1 MAYGKIMAYQRR
13 ALFGLPKFDNMHL
26 NVEKKLLFA
35 AVTVSVTTFLILVIY
50 ASFGLW
56 PDVGSYNEKALHSV
70 NDLMKLVQLRQD
82 FDNKQTLELLLVAIA
97 ISAATFGSSYFL
109 AKDLTEGVRTISE
122 GTRKL
127 ADGDVS
133 TRIEH
138 LRSDEFGQLG
148 NELNSLAAS
157 LNNQDQNHKQWM
169 ADTSHELRTPIAILR
184 AQVEAFQDGVQ
195 EVTPKTLQVLHA
207 EIMGLSKLV
216 DDLHWLARFDVGN
229 LKHSFIP
236 IDVAST
242 LQDVADIFDERFA
255 EKGLTIDKSAI
266 SNESCT
272 VYADNNRMRQVFIN
286 LLENSLRYTDQ
297 GGKLKLSMDKSPTA
311 VVLRF
316 DDSPPGIPEELL
328 PKIFDRFFRVEA
340 SRSRELGGSGL
351 GLAIC
356 KTIIEA
362 HSGSITASKSELGGI
377 RIEVILPTARGLR
390 SG

>member
-1 MAYGKIMAYQRR
+1 MAYQRR
-13 ALFGLPKFDNMHL
+13 MLFGSPTYDNMHL

-35 AVTVSVTTFLILVIY
+35 AIAVSLTTFLILVIY
-50 ASFGLW
+50 ACLGLW
-56 PDVGSYNEKALHSV
+56 PAVSGYSENALHSA
-70 NDLMKLVQLRQD
+70 NNLMKLAEIRQD
-82 FDNKQTLELLLVAIA
+82 FDNTQAFELLLVAIA
-97 ISAATFGSSYFL
+97 ISGATFCSSYFL
-109 AKDLTEGVRTISE
+109 ARDFAEGVRTISE
-122 GTRKL
+122 GTKKL
-127 ADGDVS
+127 VDGDVN
-133 TRIEH
+133 TRIEP
-138 LRSDEFGQLG
+138 LRSDEFGELG

-195 EVTPKTLQVLHA
+195 EVTPKTLQVLHS

-242 LQDVADIFDERFA
+242 LQDVADIFEERFA
-255 EKGLTIDKSAI
+255 DKGLTIDKTEI
-266 SNESCT
+266 MKEPCT

-286 LLENSLRYTDQ
+286 LLENSLRYTDE
-297 GGKLKLSMDKSPTA
+297 GGKLRLSMESTPNA
-311 VVLRF
+311 VVLKF
-316 DDSPPGIPEELL
+316 DDSPPGIPDELM

-362 HSGSITASKSELGGI
+362 HSGSITASKSDLGGI
-377 RIEVILPTARGLR
+377 RIEVVLPTARGLR

>member
-1 MAYGKIMAYQRR
+1 MAYQRR
-13 ALFGLPKFDNMHL
+13 MLFGLPTYDNMHL

-35 AVTVSVTTFLILVIY
+35 AIAVSVTTFLILVIY

-56 PDVGSYNEKALHSV
+56 PDVTGYNEKALHSA
-70 NDLMKLVQLRQD
+70 NDLMKLVQIRQD
-82 FDNKQTLELLLVAIA
+82 FDNKQALELLLVAIA
-97 ISAATFGSSYFL
+97 ISGAAFCSSYLL
-109 AKDLTEGVRTISE
+109 ARDFAEGVRTISE

-127 ADGDVS
+127 VDGDVN

-195 EVTPKTLQVLHA
+195 EVTPKTLQVLHS

-242 LQDVADIFDERFA
+242 LQDVADIFEERFA
-255 EKGLTIDKSAI
+255 DKGLTIDKSKI
-266 SNESCT
+266 MNESCT

-286 LLENSLRYTDQ
+286 LLENSLRYTDE
-297 GGKLKLSMDKSPTA
+297 GGKLRLSMESTPNA
-311 VVLRF
+311 VILRF
-316 DDSPPGIPEELL
+316 DDSPPGIPDELI

-356 KTIIEA
+356 KTIVEA
-362 HSGSITASKSELGGI
+362 HSGSITASKSDLGGI

>member
-1 MAYGKIMAYQRR
+1 MVCGKIMAYQRR
-13 ALFGLPKFDNMHL
+13 MLFGLPTFDIMQL
-26 NVEKKLLFA
+26 GLEKKLIITALCVSA
-35 AVTVSVTTFLILVIY
+35 AASLVLVIY
-50 ASFGLW
+50 AVFGLW
-56 PDVGSYNEKALHSV
+56 ADVSAYNEKSLHSV
-70 NDLMKLVQLRQD
+70 NDLMKLVQLRQE
-82 FDNKQTLELLLVAIA
+82 FDNRQTIELILASLS
-97 ISAATFGSSYFL
+97 ISAITCGAAYIV
-109 AKDLTEGVRTISE
+109 AKDFKEGARTISE

-127 ADGDVS
+127 ADGDVN

-157 LNNQDQNHKQWM
+157 LTTQDQSHKQWM

-195 EVTPKTLQVLHA
+195 EVNSKTLQVLHA

-236 IDVAST
+236 IDVVST
-242 LQDVADIFDERFA
+242 LQDVADLFEERYA
-255 EKGLTIDKSAI
+255 EKNLTIDKTAI
-266 SNESCT
+266 VNESCT

-297 GGKLKLSMDKSPTA
+297 GGKLKLSMEKSPTA

-316 DDSPPGIPEELL
+316 DDSHPGIPDELM
-328 PKIFDRFFRVEA
+328 PRIFDRFFRVES

-356 KTIIEA
+356 KTIVEA
-362 HSGSITASKSELGGI
+362 HSGHISASNSELGGI
-377 RIEVILPTARGLR
+377 RIELVLPTARGLR
-390 SG
+390 GG

>member
-1 MAYGKIMAYQRR
+1 
-13 ALFGLPKFDNMHL
+13 MHL

-35 AVTVSVTTFLILVIY
+35 AIAVSLSTLLILVIY

-56 PDVGSYNEKALHSV
+56 PDISAYNEKALHSV
-70 NDLMKLVQLRQD
+70 NDLMKLVQLRQE
-82 FDNKQTLELLLVAIA
+82 FDNKQTFELFLVGIGVSAVTF
-97 ISAATFGSSYFL
+97 AATYFL
-109 AKDLTEGVRTISE
+109 TKDLTEGVRTISE

-127 ADGDVS
+127 VDGDVN

-242 LQDVADIFDERFA
+242 LQDVAEIFEERFA

-266 SNESCT
+266 LNESCT

-286 LLENSLRYTDQ
+286 LLENSLRYTDK
-297 GGKLKLSMDKSPTA
+297 GGKLKLSMEKSPSA
-311 VVLRF
+311 VVMRF
-316 DDSPPGIPEELL
+316 DDSPPGIPEELI

-362 HSGSITASKSELGGI
+362 HSGSITASKSDLGGI
-377 RIEVILPTARGLR
+377 RIEVVLPTARGLR
-390 SG
+390 GG

>member
-1 MAYGKIMAYQRR
+1 MVCGKIMAYQRR
-13 ALFGLPKFDNMHL
+13 MLCGLPTFDNMHL

-35 AVTVSVTTFLILVIY
+35 AIAVSLSTLLILVIY

-56 PDVGSYNEKALHSV
+56 PDISAYNEKALHSV
-70 NDLMKLVQLRQD
+70 NDLMKLVQLRQE
-82 FDNKQTLELLLVAIA
+82 FDNKQTFELFLVGIGVSAVTF
-97 ISAATFGSSYFL
+97 AATYFL
-109 AKDLTEGVRTISE
+109 TKDLTEGVRTISE

-127 ADGDVS
+127 VDGDVN

-242 LQDVADIFDERFA
+242 LQDVAEIFEERFA

-266 SNESCT
+266 LNESCT

-286 LLENSLRYTDQ
+286 LLENSLRYTDK
-297 GGKLKLSMDKSPTA
+297 GGKLKLSMEKSPSA
-311 VVLRF
+311 VVMRF
-316 DDSPPGIPEELL
+316 DDSPPGIPEELI

-362 HSGSITASKSELGGI
+362 HSGSITASKSDLGGI
-377 RIEVILPTARGLR
+377 RIEVVLPTARGLR
-390 SG
+390 GG